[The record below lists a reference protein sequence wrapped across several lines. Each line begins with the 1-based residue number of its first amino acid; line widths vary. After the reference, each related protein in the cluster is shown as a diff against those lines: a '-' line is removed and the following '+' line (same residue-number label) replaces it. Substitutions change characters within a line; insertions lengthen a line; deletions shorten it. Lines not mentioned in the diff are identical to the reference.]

1 METAQQR
8 MHQEGDGKAGQP
20 APDSIWTKGN
30 FAPVTREIEAA
41 GLKVRGDLPPDLA
54 GTLYRNGPNPRFPTP
69 GTHWFGGDG
78 MIHAIALADGAASY
92 RNRWVRT
99 PKWRDEDR
107 AGRALFRAFAGKL
120 PDAPEWAGD
129 DRGVANTNI
138 VWHGQRLLALEE
150 AHQPTRMTPGTLET
164 QGYADYGPLQ
174 GPFTAHPKIDPL
186 TGDMFFFGY
195 NADGPL
201 TAAMTTG
208 TIGPDAR
215 LTRHLKFDTPYCSM
229 VHDFMM
235 TTRHL
240 LFPVLPLTGSRER
253 LEKGLPPY
261 AFEADRPSMIGI
273 MRRDA
278 PSAVPRWFQGPPC
291 YVFHAM
297 NAWEEG
303 DTIHADVMVYDE
315 APLFPRPDG
324 SPGDRS
330 RQLAYLTRW
339 TFHLADD
346 RDTFTSR
353 RLCDI
358 PGEFPR
364 IDDRLAG
371 RRHRHGWFAASV
383 PGEAAHQGQSDD
395 GERQGIVHL
404 DALTGAQAT
413 LWLPPGDATSEPV
426 FAPRGR
432 AEGDGWL
439 LAVVW
444 RAASNTSELLVL
456 DALDIASG
464 PVATVE
470 LPQRVP
476 FGFHGNWVEGASA

>member
-1 METAQQR
+1 METG
-8 MHQEGDGKAGQP
+8 QEALQAPQKT
-20 APDSIWTKGN
+20 PDSIWTNGN
-30 FAPVTREIEAA
+30 YAPVTREIEAT
-41 GLKVRGDLPPDLA
+41 GLKVRGQLPRELT
-54 GTLYRNGPNPRFPTP
+54 GTLYRNGPNPHFPMAS
-69 GTHWFGGDG
+69 THWFGGDG
-78 MIHAIALADGAASY
+78 MIHAIALADGAAAY

-99 PKWRDEDR
+99 PKWRDEDK

-120 PDAPEWAGD
+120 PDAPEWVGD

-150 AHQPTRMTPGTLET
+150 AHRPTHMTPDTLET
-164 QGYADYGPLQ
+164 LGYADYGPLQ
-174 GPFTAHPKIDPL
+174 GPFTAHPKVDPQ
-186 TGDMFFFGY
+186 TGEMFFFGY

-215 LTRHLKFDTPYCSM
+215 LTRHLKFETPYCSM

-253 LEKGLPPY
+253 LDKGLPPY
-261 AFEADRPSMIGI
+261 AFEADRPAMIGI

-278 PSAVPRWFQGPPC
+278 PLAALRWFQGPSC
-291 YVFHAM
+291 YVFHAL

-303 DTIHADVMVYDE
+303 DTIYADVMVYDE

-339 TFHLADD
+339 TFDLADG
-346 RDTFTSR
+346 RDSFCSQ

-371 RRHRHGWFAASV
+371 RQHRHGWFAASV
-383 PGEAAHQGQSDD
+383 PAENPAENPEQ
-395 GERQGIVHL
+395 GERSGIVHV
-404 DALTGAQAT
+404 DARTGATRT
-413 LWLPPGDATSEPV
+413 LWLPSGDATSEPV
-426 FAPRGR
+426 FAPRGP

-444 RAASNTSELLVL
+444 RAQSNTSELLVI
-456 DALDIASG
+456 DALDVEAG
-464 PVATVE
+464 PVAAVE
-470 LPQRVP
+470 MPQRVP
-476 FGFHGNWVEGASA
+476 FGFHGNWVEGAGA

>member
-1 METAQQR
+1 MDTAQ
-8 MHQEGDGKAGQP
+8 ETQP
-20 APDSIWTKGN
+20 GRAPGGIWSNGN
-30 FAPVTREIEAA
+30 YAPVQQEIDAA
-41 GLKVRGDLPPDLA
+41 DLTVRGTLPRELR
-54 GTLYRNGPNPRFPTP
+54 GTLFRNGPNPHFPTP

-78 MIHAIALADGAASY
+78 MIHAITLAEGGAAY

-107 AGRALFRAFAGKL
+107 AGRALFRAFSGKL

-150 AHQPTRMTPGTLET
+150 AHRPTRMAPGTLET
-164 QGYADYGPLQ
+164 LGYADYGPLQ

-186 TGDMFFFGY
+186 TGEMFFFGY
-195 NADGPL
+195 DADGPL
-201 TAAMTTG
+201 TAAMTVG

-215 LTRHLKFDTPYCSM
+215 LTRHLRFETPYCSM

-240 LFPVLPLTGSRER
+240 LFPILPLTGSRER
-253 LEKGLPPY
+253 VDRGLPPY
-261 AFEADRPSMIGI
+261 AFEADRPAMIGV

-278 PSAVPRWFQGPPC
+278 PSAALRWFQGPSC
-291 YVFHAM
+291 YVFHAL

-303 DTIHADVMVYDE
+303 DRIYADVMVYDE
-315 APLFPRPDG
+315 APLFPKPDG
-324 SPGDRS
+324 SPGDAS
-330 RQLAYLTRW
+330 RQLACLTRW
-339 TFHLADD
+339 TFDLADGA
-346 RDTFTSR
+346 DTFQSQ
-353 RLCDI
+353 RLCSI

-364 IDDRLAG
+364 IDDRVAG
-371 RRHRHGWFAASV
+371 RPHRHGWFAAAV
-383 PGEAAHQGQSDD
+383 PGDLSDQRHEESLVD
-395 GERQGIVHL
+395 PTRSGIVHL
-404 DALTGAQAT
+404 DARTGDQHT
-413 LWLPPGDATSEPV
+413 FWLPPGDVTSEPV
-426 FAPRGR
+426 FAPRGT

-456 DALDIASG
+456 DARDIAAG

-476 FGFHGNWVEGASA
+476 FGFHGNWVDGKQGVSA